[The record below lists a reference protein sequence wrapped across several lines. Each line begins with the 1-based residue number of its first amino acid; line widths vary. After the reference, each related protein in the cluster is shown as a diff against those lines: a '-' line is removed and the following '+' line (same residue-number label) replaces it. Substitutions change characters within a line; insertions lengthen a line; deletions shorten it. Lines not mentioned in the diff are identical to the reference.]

1 MKRIM
6 KLTCAREID
15 SIKNVGTRFRCIQL
29 NELSYGFYGPINAR
43 MELIVKYIVA
53 AELADRLG
61 HLLDDNI
68 SQLLDDWI
76 LDET

>member
-15 SIKNVGTRFRCIQL
+15 SGKNVGTRFRCIQL
-29 NELSYGFYGPINAR
+29 NELSFCFYRPIDAR
-43 MELIVKYIVA
+43 MELIVKHIVEY
-53 AELADRLG
+53 ELAAGLG

-68 SQLLDDWI
+68 SQLLTDWI
-76 LDET
+76 PDET